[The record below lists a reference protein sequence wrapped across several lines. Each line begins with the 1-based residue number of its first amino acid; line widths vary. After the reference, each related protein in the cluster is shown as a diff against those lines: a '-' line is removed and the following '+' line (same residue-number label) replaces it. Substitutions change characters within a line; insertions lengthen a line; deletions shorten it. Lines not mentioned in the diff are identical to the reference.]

1 MCRCN
6 VMITGLHCNIYTS
19 NFRGTMDLS
28 TKPSTCRV
36 QFRGRG
42 SSRLPSYILIFN
54 KIYMHNM
61 VQSVVAL
68 IVSWRFASLSLP
80 CFTKTRGWADR
91 TCTHLIQFK
100 PCRRLA
106 DHECRL
112 RNSCLFMDMSSL
124 TRAYWLTCRRIK
136 VFVCLASRE
145 VHFEVT
151 VGVMTPSMRSPQGK
165 R

>member
-1 MCRCN
+1 
-6 VMITGLHCNIYTS
+6 
-19 NFRGTMDLS
+19 
-28 TKPSTCRV
+28 
-36 QFRGRG
+36 
-42 SSRLPSYILIFN
+42 
-54 KIYMHNM
+54 M

-165 R
+165 QIRQPISASVSVVNLHTITERKIKKNKWEDFWITVKIAIIAGGNLMKSLA

>member
-1 MCRCN
+1 
-6 VMITGLHCNIYTS
+6 
-19 NFRGTMDLS
+19 
-28 TKPSTCRV
+28 
-36 QFRGRG
+36 
-42 SSRLPSYILIFN
+42 
-54 KIYMHNM
+54 M

-124 TRAYWLTCRRIK
+124 TRAYWLSALPPVKSI
-136 VFVCLASRE
+136 L
-145 VHFEVT
+145 
-151 VGVMTPSMRSPQGK
+151 RSPWGSWRPLWGHSRVHDKTADISFCICCQSSYDNRKENKEKQMRGLLNHCQDSDNSWWESYEISGIELEHTTCV
-165 R
+165 

>member
-1 MCRCN
+1 
-6 VMITGLHCNIYTS
+6 
-19 NFRGTMDLS
+19 
-28 TKPSTCRV
+28 
-36 QFRGRG
+36 
-42 SSRLPSYILIFN
+42 
-54 KIYMHNM
+54 MHNM

-112 RNSCLFMDMSSL
+112 RNSCLFMDMGLLINMPEDKS
-124 TRAYWLTCRRIK
+124 
-136 VFVCLASRE
+136 VCLPCLPWSPFWGHRGGHDALY
-145 VHFEVT
+145 EVT
-151 VGVMTPSMRSPQGK
+151 AGYTIRQPISASVSVVNLHTITERKIKKNKWEDFWITVKIAIIAGGNLMKSLA
-165 R
+165 